1 MHRVCAVGL
10 CSVLVAGAGT
20 PVAWGETPEERCKRE
35 TESYNRLWQDAWVRN
50 HPKEVAKGQQPPS
63 PTPPYRCFGND
74 NPQQDM
80 PGYTP
85 PPGATIPPAGS
96 APGSGAPADTTP
108 NSGGGA
114 GEGASPG
121 FLPESPNPL
130 DDPAAGS
137 DSYPYGSSYQDTWNS
152 RRNHTPPSSSPAT
165 GNSPATAHGNGESA
179 TGNGL
184 TGRGNGVNPK
194 GTPPHSTPPAND
206 TNPVKRWW
214 KKLTHHPQ
222 RVETLETH
230 QQLDARDPNPGNDQ
244 REMLRQVA
252 ENTQV
257 LYQCATVPT
266 VPSAGYP
273 GRQRGYLSDATDL
286 GYRIKVNG
294 KTYGVFGDSFA
305 SPYQLPGPRTD
316 DGKPYIRLHRSKAA
330 KPMTIWE
337 LNQRGEPIR
346 RVRLSGVP
354 VGRYLP
360 GGTIDGGGKGDLLM
374 LSPVRGLNAGSSPGI
389 LYRAVPDGHGGFRL
403 HRANKVPLPKNT
415 SAISGFRTI
424 SPSGQPMY
432 YFVTTTFQR
441 DKRTGIVSW
450 RATDITNPAT
460 WQWYDADHDQWIPY
474 NPHGKDPTF
483 IPGTG
488 PLPHQKDAKFGIGE
502 MYYRKLPDGT
512 IVLAYLEG
520 NKIKLRVSKA
530 LPQQFIAALT
540 RVVAPVATVLPT
552 RTRENIMHHA
562 SGVEAIAWAP
572 EITLNIY
579 DDRGRPVNQP
589 YAPII
594 EPSTQSIRDL
604 TMTVSQWSNPPGTKN
619 MDKASRYATYPM
631 TLGPLSDPAG
641 LVCQAGHPR
650 S

>member
-222 RVETLETH
+222 HMETR
-230 QQLDARDPNPGNDQ
+230 QQLTARNPDPGDDPAKLGNNRQEGTQYPNPTGSKRIDKFNDLSLAEQNACAFNPRQCISAQRHGAESLPWSESEKYFPDSKGYTGADDKRDAARHCIWMGMMTAWGDESFARDMARAHEDSDQASTDPVYARASRRMDEWNNETGIAVGLRHDDDTPAIIADCVTKARRATYIPGAAKHPNNVPPANRNTQGND
-244 REMLRQVA
+244 L
-252 ENTQV
+252 
-257 LYQCATVPT
+257 
-266 VPSAGYP
+266 
-273 GRQRGYLSDATDL
+273 
-286 GYRIKVNG
+286 
-294 KTYGVFGDSFA
+294 VFFNR
-305 SPYQLPGPRTD
+305 PHRT
-316 DGKPYIRLHRSKAA
+316 
-330 KPMTIWE
+330 
-337 LNQRGEPIR
+337 
-346 RVRLSGVP
+346 
-354 VGRYLP
+354 
-360 GGTIDGGGKGDLLM
+360 
-374 LSPVRGLNAGSSPGI
+374 
-389 LYRAVPDGHGGFRL
+389 
-403 HRANKVPLPKNT
+403 
-415 SAISGFRTI
+415 
-424 SPSGQPMY
+424 
-432 YFVTTTFQR
+432 
-441 DKRTGIVSW
+441 KR
-450 RATDITNPAT
+450 
-460 WQWYDADHDQWIPY
+460 
-474 NPHGKDPTF
+474 
-483 IPGTG
+483 
-488 PLPHQKDAKFGIGE
+488 
-502 MYYRKLPDGT
+502 
-512 IVLAYLEG
+512 
-520 NKIKLRVSKA
+520 
-530 LPQQFIAALT
+530 
-540 RVVAPVATVLPT
+540 
-552 RTRENIMHHA
+552 
-562 SGVEAIAWAP
+562 
-572 EITLNIY
+572 
-579 DDRGRPVNQP
+579 
-589 YAPII
+589 
-594 EPSTQSIRDL
+594 
-604 TMTVSQWSNPPGTKN
+604 GTK
-619 MDKASRYATYPM
+619 
-631 TLGPLSDPAG
+631 
-641 LVCQAGHPR
+641 
-650 S
+650 

>member
-1 MHRVCAVGL
+1 
-10 CSVLVAGAGT
+10 
-20 PVAWGETPEERCKRE
+20 
-35 TESYNRLWQDAWVRN
+35 
-50 HPKEVAKGQQPPS
+50 
-63 PTPPYRCFGND
+63 
-74 NPQQDM
+74 
-80 PGYTP
+80 
-85 PPGATIPPAGS
+85 
-96 APGSGAPADTTP
+96 
-108 NSGGGA
+108 
-114 GEGASPG
+114 
-121 FLPESPNPL
+121 
-130 DDPAAGS
+130 
-137 DSYPYGSSYQDTWNS
+137 
-152 RRNHTPPSSSPAT
+152 
-165 GNSPATAHGNGESA
+165 
-179 TGNGL
+179 
-184 TGRGNGVNPK
+184 
-194 GTPPHSTPPAND
+194 
-206 TNPVKRWW
+206 
-214 KKLTHHPQ
+214 
-222 RVETLETH
+222 
-230 QQLDARDPNPGNDQ
+230 
-244 REMLRQVA
+244 
-252 ENTQV
+252 
-257 LYQCATVPT
+257 
-266 VPSAGYP
+266 
-273 GRQRGYLSDATDL
+273 
-286 GYRIKVNG
+286 
-294 KTYGVFGDSFA
+294 
-305 SPYQLPGPRTD
+305 
-316 DGKPYIRLHRSKAA
+316 
-330 KPMTIWE
+330 MTIWE

-474 NPHGKDPTF
+474 NPHGRKPTF

-488 PLPHQKDAKFGIGE
+488 PLPGKNHAKYSIGE
-502 MYYRKLPDGT
+502 VYYRKLPDGT

-562 SGVEAIAWAP
+562 SGVEALAWAP